1 MTSEISNSGRP
12 APPHWPNCLNVREVG
27 GTPLA
32 GGAVVRHGALFR
44 SDHHGRLNEE
54 GLAAVRAIGPAAIL
68 DLRTAEECR
77 RDPSPFV
84 DTLAYR
90 HVPFEDPFDPT
101 RPDGRLAEVY
111 KGTLDRYRTFVGAA
125 VVAVAEA
132 SAGPVIVQC
141 HAGKD
146 RTGLLVALLLLAVGA
161 TAEVVAE
168 EYARSHAPLR
178 PRYDPVL
185 ATITDPEEYDR
196 RADRMSAIPDTMLAA
211 LAHLDQ
217 RYGGYGPYLA
227 GAGVHVAAL
236 ASLRTRLEEGAGH
249 A

>member
-1 MTSEISNSGRP
+1 
-12 APPHWPNCLNVREVG
+12 VRS
-27 GTPLA
+27 
-32 GGAVVRHGALFR
+32 GALIR
-44 SDHHGRLNEE
+44 SDHHGRLTDE
-54 GLAAVRAIGPAAIL
+54 GRAAVRAIQAGMII
-68 DLRTAEECR
+68 DLRTEAECR

-84 DTLAYR
+84 DTPTYR

-111 KGTLDRYRTFVGAA
+111 KGTLDRYRSFVGAA

-132 SAGPVIVQC
+132 PPGPVIVHC

-146 RTGLLVALLLLAVGA
+146 RTGLLVALLLRGVGV

-178 PRYDPVL
+178 PRYDPKL

-196 RADRMSAIPDTMLAA
+196 MADRMSARAETMLAA

-217 RYGGYGPYLA
+217 HYDGFGPYLT
-227 GAGVHVAAL
+227 GAGVSEAHL
-236 ASLRTRLEEGAGH
+236 TSLYSRLVESGRDG
-249 A
+249 